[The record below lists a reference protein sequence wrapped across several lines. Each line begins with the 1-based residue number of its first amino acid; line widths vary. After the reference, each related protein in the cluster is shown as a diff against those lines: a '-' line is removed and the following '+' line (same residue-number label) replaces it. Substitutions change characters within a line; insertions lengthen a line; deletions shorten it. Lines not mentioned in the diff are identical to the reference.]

1 MNEQERL
8 RFVSS
13 FLVAQLIAARVLCRP
28 AWALSLALGAAT
40 LWAQGPLGA
49 AEAWPDQRVLGPFVC
64 RADFPLTQ
72 IEGVL
77 GDLRQLQGDLAS
89 DLKLPPANT
98 WIEVYL
104 FGDKATYDRYLLRH
118 FPQVPYRRALYIK
131 SDGRGKVL
139 AHRGP
144 EFEID
149 LRHEC
154 THALLHAAL
163 PTVPLW
169 LDEGLAEYYE
179 TAREHRATGGSHRTA
194 VCWSARLGAL
204 PRLDELE
211 KKRELQEMGRG
222 EYRFA
227 WAWVHFMLHHS
238 PKLRKE
244 LVDYLSDLRDRHA
257 SDTLGQRIEARLPN
271 AQERFTSH
279 WKAWER

>member
-1 MNEQERL
+1 MVSIGRFRL
-8 RFVSS
+8 D
-13 FLVAQLIAARVLCRP
+13 RP
-28 AWALSLALGAAT
+28 AWAVVLALGAVTACAAGR
-40 LWAQGPLGA
+40 LRA

-64 RADFPLTQ
+64 RADFPLAQ

-77 GDLRQLQGDLAS
+77 GDLRQLQSDLAS
-89 DLKLPPANT
+89 DLKLPPANA

-104 FGDKATYDRYLLRH
+104 FRDKATYDRYLVRH

-163 PTVPLW
+163 PAVPLW

-179 TAREHRATGGSHRTA
+179 TAREQRATGGSHRSA
-194 VCWSARLGAL
+194 VCWSARLGTL
-204 PRLDELE
+204 PRLAELE

-227 WAWVHFMLHHS
+227 WAWVHFMLHDS
-238 PKLRKE
+238 PELRKQ
-244 LVDYLSDLRDRHA
+244 LVEYLSDLRDGQA
-257 SDTLGQRIEARLPN
+257 FDTLGQRIEARIPS

-279 WKAWER
+279 WKAWTR